1 MDALIQPLINF
12 HNKRPLEDTPEKSPD
27 YQESDYDFT
36 AIFEWGEKLDVE
48 LIKPPKKMMRSASTE
63 SEALSE
69 SSSKKKIVLPRVT
82 VSRSK
87 KLPTRDD
94 QGRLHFSDFPEFEPN
109 LTPKEILQLG
119 SFGGTC
125 FAPMIS
131 SVTGQSYVDAW
142 KEFPAD
148 WFEGLDIEN
157 QVAAKKYN
165 PKVNKYKVK
174 CGGDLKEWEEA
185 GWVSEIDPYGYF
197 QWYCRFYL
205 GRRCSDDPR

>member
-1 MDALIQPLINF
+1 
-12 HNKRPLEDTPEKSPD
+12 
-27 YQESDYDFT
+27 
-36 AIFEWGEKLDVE
+36 
-48 LIKPPKKMMRSASTE
+48 
-63 SEALSE
+63 
-69 SSSKKKIVLPRVT
+69 
-82 VSRSK
+82 
-87 KLPTRDD
+87 
-94 QGRLHFSDFPEFEPN
+94 
-109 LTPKEILQLG
+109 
-119 SFGGTC
+119 
-125 FAPMIS
+125 MIS